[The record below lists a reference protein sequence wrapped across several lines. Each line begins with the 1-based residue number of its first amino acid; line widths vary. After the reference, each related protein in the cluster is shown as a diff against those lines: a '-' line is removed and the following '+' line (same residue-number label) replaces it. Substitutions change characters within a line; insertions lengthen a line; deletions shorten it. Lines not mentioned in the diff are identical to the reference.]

1 MANDIRGALVFN
13 PGSGKGKAGERA
25 LDFAAAWQAKFGN
38 ELTLRPTR
46 SREDIRV
53 AARETRAPGVIQI
66 FMGGD
71 GTLSESIQGLAEA
84 ESFQPLPEPVGLLP
98 GGTGNSFL
106 RDFGII
112 DYNAAK
118 AALLEAVER
127 KSSVRVDAG
136 IITYLECTKEKPERG
151 RETKRI
157 TFNIWGIG
165 LISNITVMAVK
176 MRFLGALNYSLAG
189 LIKILTH
196 RPDTLKV
203 RIDGNEE
210 ELLCN
215 LVTISNSRY
224 TGGAMEIAPDIRV
237 NDGKLFL
244 VCPQITSRLQ
254 LLQTFPKIFKG
265 DHVNNPAIRTQFI
278 QEFKVTRED
287 PFIMNVDGEL
297 ELGYDPTVKMHP
309 GFIQVYMPQER
320 LSD

>member
-25 LDFAAAWQAKFGN
+25 RDFAAVWKQKFGT

-53 AARETRAPGVIQI
+53 AARETRSPGVVQI

-84 ESFQPLPEPVGLLP
+84 DDFRPLSAPIGLLP

-106 RDFGII
+106 RDFGVL
-112 DYNAAK
+112 DYESAK
-118 AALLEAVER
+118 SALLEALEA
-127 KSSVRVDAG
+127 KSSLKVDAG
-136 IITYLECTKEKPERG
+136 IISYLECTKEKPERG
-151 RETKRI
+151 RMTKRI

-165 LISNITVMAVK
+165 LISNITVLAIK
-176 MRFLGALNYSLAG
+176 MRFLGSFNYTLAG
-189 LIKILTH
+189 LVKILTH

-203 RIDGNEE
+203 EIDGNGE
-210 ELLCN
+210 ELVCN

-244 VCPQITSRLQ
+244 VCPQITSRFQ

-278 QEFKVTRED
+278 KQFKVFRED

-297 ELGYDPTVKMHP
+297 ELGYDPALSMHP
-309 GFIQVYMPQER
+309 GFIQVYMPQDR
-320 LSD
+320 LSE